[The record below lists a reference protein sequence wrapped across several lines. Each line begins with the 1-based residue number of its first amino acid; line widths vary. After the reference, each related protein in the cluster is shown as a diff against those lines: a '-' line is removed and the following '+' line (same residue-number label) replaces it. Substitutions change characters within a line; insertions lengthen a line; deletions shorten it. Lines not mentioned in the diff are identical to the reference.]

1 MPNPKQTGS
10 KPQAERQQP
19 PPNAK
24 KPQQDVSSVDAVR
37 WREDLEQLGAVV
49 DHMAAAGVAAPSD
62 APPPAIDMLRLLT
75 GALKMEGD
83 ESLEAALGTA
93 VRRGCAIANAA
104 VVASAKSEDP
114 PTDAERA
121 RIQRVLSTLYYL
133 NQALS
138 ASTVAWR
145 VLSSSDEAAG
155 GGLASD
161 DDLAAG
167 LSRFS
172 APDAEEANRVQQL
185 LLYLL
190 NTAQA
195 SWGLRERGGV
205 RASRPSVPERP
216 HLARWGLRPVHQE
229 IR

>member
-1 MPNPKQTGS
+1 MPNPKQTG
-10 KPQAERQQP
+10 KQP

-24 KPQQDVSSVDAVR
+24 KPHQDVSSVDAVR
-37 WREDLEQLGAVV
+37 WREDLEHLGAVV

-75 GALKMEGD
+75 GALKIEGD

-104 VVASAKSEDP
+104 VVASAKAEDP

-155 GGLASD
+155 GGMASD

-167 LSRFS
+167 LARFS

-195 SWGLRERGGV
+195 SWGLRERGAFV
-205 RASRPSVPERP
+205 PHAPLSPSDPTLRGG
-216 HLARWGLRPVHQE
+216 AGGLHQE